1 MGTLARMFPWAFA
14 ALLAAGAA
22 HGAGFDWAPF
32 EQESVIRIL
41 THDEDGDLRDTK
53 IWVVVVDG
61 AGYIRT
67 NASRWLENIQR
78 DPEVQIR
85 LGAYDYLMQ
94 AREVTDPAM
103 TERVEEAFKEKYG
116 FVQRVMSL
124 FRFREPTVLQLVPRT
139 ANSPSS
145 G

>member
-1 MGTLARMFPWAFA
+1 VVALARWFPWALA

-67 NASRWLENIQR
+67 NASRWLENIRR

-94 AREVTDPAM
+94 AREVTDSAT

-139 ANSPSS
+139 ANPPGSS
-145 G
+145 